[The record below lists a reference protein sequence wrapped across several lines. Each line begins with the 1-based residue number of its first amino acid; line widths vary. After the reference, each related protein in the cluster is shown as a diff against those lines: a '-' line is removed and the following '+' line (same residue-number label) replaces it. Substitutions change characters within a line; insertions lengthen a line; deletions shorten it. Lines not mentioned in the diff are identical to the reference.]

1 MPGLPANAD
10 ASAVAEWATASIVF
24 LGWHQ
29 VWSHRRWAR
38 GLFGEAGI

>member
-10 ASAVAEWATASIVF
+10 ASAVAERVTALVRV
-24 LGWHQ
+24 LGLTSRL
-29 VWSHRRWAR
+29 VSPSLGA